1 MWREGHYRTF
11 FSQMLNNG
19 IKWTKQLSR
28 DVKDLT
34 PRESRTHTGT
44 SEVYF
49 WFGQNLRLKKLS
61 PQVNVRIDEN
71 KSSFWWVF
79 FFPLKRPHHYFHL
92 QLSIISESS
101 SRRSSSS
108 FPGSKSISA
117 SNLPPEISH
126 ISFSKSS
133 STESGG
139 FPVEAELSR
148 RGLVATWDEEG
159 PDPSGSKG
167 SEEDW
172 VEGSTKL

>member
-1 MWREGHYRTF
+1 MLE
-11 FSQMLNNG
+11 QMK
-19 IKWTKQLSR
+19 ISP
-28 DVKDLT
+28 V
-34 PRESRTHTGT
+34 
-44 SEVYF
+44 
-49 WFGQNLRLKKLS
+49 FG
-61 PQVNVRIDEN
+61 E
-71 KSSFWWVF
+71 F
-79 FFPLKRPHHYFHL
+79 FFPLKRPHHSFHL